1 MCIRDR
7 SSNIILN
14 KKHMSYE
21 PIFALFCERVR
32 ESIQAGTFAKL
43 TLAKTMG
50 DTEIKNIYFRLVLN
64 EDNTFSISLTSR
76 YKTEEIESIHTLD
89 EALLVLGSYIKKPF
103 LTALLFTTDNDVT
116 FKVNKKNAGS
126 IIEQPPTFKN
136 ASPVM
141 LEMIEKGI
149 V

>member
-1 MCIRDR
+1 M
-7 SSNIILN
+7 
-14 KKHMSYE
+14 YE
-21 PIFALFCERVR
+21 PIFALFCERVK
-32 ESIQAGTFAKL
+32 ESIQSGTFAKL

-50 DTEIKNIYFRLVLN
+50 DTELKNVYFRLVLN
-64 EDNTFSISLTSR
+64 EDNTFSISLTFR

-89 EALLVLGSYIKKPF
+89 EALLILSSHIKKPF
-103 LTALLFTTDNDVT
+103 LTALLFTTNDDVT

>member
-1 MCIRDR
+1 M
-7 SSNIILN
+7 
-14 KKHMSYE
+14 YE
-21 PIFALFCERVR
+21 PIFALFCERVK

-50 DTEIKNIYFRLVLN
+50 DTELKNIYFRLVLN
-64 EDNTFSISLTSR
+64 EDNSFSVSLTSR
-76 YKTEEIESIHTLD
+76 YKTEEVESIHTLN

-126 IIEQPPTFKN
+126 IIEQQPTFKN

-141 LEMIEKGI
+141 LEMIEKRI
-149 V
+149 I

>member
-1 MCIRDR
+1 M
-7 SSNIILN
+7 
-14 KKHMSYE
+14 YE
-21 PIFALFCERVR
+21 PIFALFCERVK
-32 ESIQAGTFAKL
+32 ESIKAGTFAKL

-50 DTEIKNIYFRLVLN
+50 DTEIKNIYFRLAIN
-64 EDNTFSISLTSR
+64 EDNTYSIALTTR
-76 YKTEEIESIHTLD
+76 YKTEEIESLHSLD
-89 EALLVLGSYIKKPF
+89 EALLVLGTYIKNPF

-126 IIEQPPTFKN
+126 IIEQEPTFKH

>member
-1 MCIRDR
+1 M
-7 SSNIILN
+7 
-14 KKHMSYE
+14 YE
-21 PIFALFCERVR
+21 PIFALFCERVK

-50 DTEIKNIYFRLVLN
+50 DTELKNIYFRLVLN
-64 EDNTFSISLTSR
+64 EDNSFSVSLTSR

-103 LTALLFTTDNDVT
+103 LTALLFTTDNDVS

-141 LEMIEKGI
+141 LEMIEKKI
-149 V
+149 I

>member
-1 MCIRDR
+1 M
-7 SSNIILN
+7 
-14 KKHMSYE
+14 YE
-21 PIFALFCERVR
+21 PIFALFCERVK
-32 ESIQAGTFAKL
+32 ESIQKGTFAKL

-50 DTEIKNIYFRLVLN
+50 DTELKNVYFRLVLN
-64 EDNTFSISLTSR
+64 EDNTFSISLTFR
-76 YKTEEIESIHTLD
+76 YKTKEIESIHTLD
-89 EALLVLGSYIKKPF
+89 EALLILGTHIKNPF
-103 LTALLFTTDNDVT
+103 LTALLFTTDDDVT

-126 IIEQPPTFKN
+126 IIEQAPTFKN

>member
-1 MCIRDR
+1 MM
-7 SSNIILN
+7 L
-14 KKHMSYE
+14 YQ
-21 PIFALFCERVR
+21 PIFVDFYEKVK
-32 ESIQAGTFAKL
+32 ESIQSGTFAKL

-50 DTEIKNIYFRLVLN
+50 DTDLKNIYVRLNILEQGGFN
-64 EDNTFSISLTSR
+64 LAFTSR
-76 YKTEEIESIHTLD
+76 YKTEEIESFHTVD
-89 EALLVLGSYIKKPF
+89 EAFIILSSYIKNPF
-103 LTALLFTTDNDVT
+103 LTALLFTTVNDLT

-126 IIEQPPTFKN
+126 IVEQAPTFKN